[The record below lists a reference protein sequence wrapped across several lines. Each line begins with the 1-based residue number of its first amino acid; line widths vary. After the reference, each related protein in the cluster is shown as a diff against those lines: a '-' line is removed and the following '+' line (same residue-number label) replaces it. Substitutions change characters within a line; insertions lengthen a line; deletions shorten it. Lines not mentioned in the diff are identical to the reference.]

1 MGAFSGS
8 QPPLSMPRPQPSGC
22 GRRMPDA
29 PSVPLGADMSYLGS
43 LGFEASLMK
52 SEPSTPPCTSL
63 LPIGGL
69 PMASLMLYL
78 YVGLQM
84 RSR

>member
-1 MGAFSGS
+1 MDTS
-8 QPPLSMPRPQPSGC
+8 QPPLSMFSPQPSGC

-29 PSVPLGADMSYLGS
+29 PSMPLGTCMSHRGS
-43 LGFEASLMK
+43 FALEASRMK
-52 SEPSTPPCTSL
+52 LAWLSSL
-63 LPIGGL
+63 LPMGGL